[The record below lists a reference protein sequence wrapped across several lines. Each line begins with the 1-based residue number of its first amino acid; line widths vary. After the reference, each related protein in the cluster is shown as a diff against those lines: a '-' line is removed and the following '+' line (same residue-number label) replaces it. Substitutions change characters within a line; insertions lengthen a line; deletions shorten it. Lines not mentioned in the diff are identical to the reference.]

1 MHVMSVTVMQN
12 VIQQGLMD
20 SDVYAMAVMKEME
33 DLAKVG
39 PTFCLSLS
47 VCRSVCLSVRPS
59 NAQCIPVG
67 LGMCARG
74 LKGMDRSSNVGH
86 NY

>member
-1 MHVMSVTVMQN
+1 MSVTVMQN

-39 PTFCLSLS
+39 STFCLSLCLSFCLSS
-47 VCRSVCLSVRPS
+47 VCPS

-74 LKGMDRSSNVGH
+74 LKGTDRSSNVGH